1 MALEIALVDASDLV
15 GEGRHRGALVIKASQ
30 VQEYDGDVASR
41 FADRVFR
48 RGLGFGIGPA
58 GRDWTIL
65 LNAFAGSAGLMDQHR
80 SRIEELLDL
89 EWLERPHEVAAARS
103 DEHTSELQSLM
114 RISYAVFCLKTKNNL
129 QPSSV

>member
-80 SRIEELLDL
+80 SRIDELPDL
-89 EWLERPHEVAAARS
+89 EWLESPHEVAAAADLDGLIFR
-103 DEHTSELQSLM
+103 LVLAA
-114 RISYAVFCLKTKNNL
+114 AVEEGRPMPNAE
-129 QPSSV
+129 SG

>member
-1 MALEIALVDASDLV
+1 MYLV
-15 GEGRHRGALVIKASQ
+15 GEGRHRGALVIKAIQ

-48 RGLGFGIGPA
+48 RSLGFGIGPA

-80 SRIEELLDL
+80 SRIDELLDL
-89 EWLERPHEVAAARS
+89 EWLERPHEVAAAVDIDGLILRRS
-103 DEHTSELQSLM
+103 EEHTSELQALM
-114 RISYAVFCLKTKNNL
+114 RISYAVFCLKK
-129 QPSSV
+129 

>member
-80 SRIEELLDL
+80 SRIDEL
-89 EWLERPHEVAAARS
+89 RS
-103 DEHTSELQSLM
+103 EEHTSELQSLM
-114 RISYAVFCLKTKNNL
+114 RISYAVFCL
-129 QPSSV
+129 

>member
-1 MALEIALVDASDLV
+1 MYLV
-15 GEGRHRGALVIKASQ
+15 GEGRHRGALVIKAIQ

-48 RGLGFGIGPA
+48 RGPGFGIGPA

-80 SRIEELLDL
+80 SRIDELLDL

>member
-1 MALEIALVDASDLV
+1 MRICDWSSDVCSSDRSISGIKMALEIALVDASDLV

-80 SRIEELLDL
+80 SRIDELDRKSTRL
-89 EWLERPHEVAAARS
+89 
-103 DEHTSELQSLM
+103 
-114 RISYAVFCLKTKNNL
+114 N
-129 QPSSV
+129 SSH